1 MLEHIHTPVNRLFRH
16 TRVRQSLL
24 LVIVGEK
31 YCTTTFI
38 FSATSP
44 VGTVI
49 LLFLTHIVGEHKP
62 RAAIG
67 HHQAGG
73 SLRLGG

>member
-1 MLEHIHTPVNRLFRH
+1 MCEHTHTPVYRLFTH
-16 TRVRQSLL
+16 TRVRQLL
-24 LVIVGEK
+24 LLIMGEK

-38 FSATSP
+38 FSAISS

-49 LLFLTHIVGEHKP
+49 LLFPTHIVGEHKP
-62 RAAIG
+62 WAAIG

-73 SLRLGG
+73 SLLLGG